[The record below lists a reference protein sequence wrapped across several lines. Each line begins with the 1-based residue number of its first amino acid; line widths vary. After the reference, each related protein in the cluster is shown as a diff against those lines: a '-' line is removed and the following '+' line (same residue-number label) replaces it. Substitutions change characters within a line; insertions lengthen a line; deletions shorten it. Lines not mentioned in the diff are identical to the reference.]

1 MLASEPFFRW
11 SYVTGN
17 WHQIGSDLVQH
28 IELTLI
34 AVGIGLLISLPLAL
48 VAWRFRLVR
57 PPVFGIASA
66 LYIIPSLALFA
77 ILGPI
82 TGYVASYT
90 TAEFAL
96 VGSPLLILIWNTVAG
111 LNAVPDDARQAAR
124 AMGYSPGAA
133 LVKVDFPLALPYVFA
148 GLRSPPSSAWGVLVS

>member
-11 SYVTGN
+11 NYVSDN
-17 WHQIGSDLVQH
+17 WHQIASDLVQH
-28 IELTLI
+28 IQLTLI
-34 AVGIGLLISLPLAL
+34 AVGIGLLISLPLSL
-48 VAWRFRLVR
+48 LAWRYRLVR

-90 TAEFAL
+90 TAEFA
-96 VGSPLLILIWNTVAG
+96 
-111 LNAVPDDARQAAR
+111 
-124 AMGYSPGAA
+124 
-133 LVKVDFPLALPYVFA
+133 
-148 GLRSPPSSAWGVLVS
+148 